1 MDIDR
6 QNLQPRKKQPR
17 RDFLCSFSPVSAC
30 LFSVRGKQKK
40 PVIYKFSSIVKPF
53 SFCNYTLCYS
63 KERDSTDTIN
73 PPTVL
78 FKTSIVLYLDA
89 RRNTAKMR
97 PVLKQD
103 YFLQFEIKGLIIL
116 VYPVAAFPASLV

>member
-1 MDIDR
+1 M
-6 QNLQPRKKQPR
+6 
-17 RDFLCSFSPVSAC
+17 
-30 LFSVRGKQKK
+30 
-40 PVIYKFSSIVKPF
+40 
-53 SFCNYTLCYS
+53 
-63 KERDSTDTIN
+63 DTIN

-78 FKTSIVLYLDA
+78 FKSSVVLYLDA
-89 RRNTAKMR
+89 RRNTAKKR

>member
-1 MDIDR
+1 MCIH
-6 QNLQPRKKQPR
+6 
-17 RDFLCSFSPVSAC
+17 C
-30 LFSVRGKQKK
+30 
-40 PVIYKFSSIVKPF
+40 
-53 SFCNYTLCYS
+53 TLCYF

-78 FKTSIVLYLDA
+78 FKTSVVLDLDV
-89 RRNTAKMR
+89 RKNTAKMR

-116 VYPVAAFPASLV
+116 VYPRCSISSQLGLVTLQFTTGL